1 MVYRQTPAQH
11 SCSLIPEVELR
22 PYATLPALGHPRNSI
37 SAELE
42 FAFPP
47 VGAPGVS
54 NLRYPKLKLSTNETQ
69 LVALYLSSKT
79 PPNAPQEPQVSWEV
93 ELRASTINA
102 FNQVRTSSKLDF
114 RKNCDV
120 HLGPKRYPGGKSSS
134 ATALLPR
141 LPCRTCAELEFRDY
155 RTLKR
160 PGRIRNAS
168 CSTTPKLPFPL

>member
-1 MVYRQTPAQH
+1 MRGCRAECTALWSTDKLQLSTLAALSPLLKKW
-11 SCSLIPEVELR
+11 SLGH
-22 PYATLPALGHPRNSI
+22 LPPCYPLGHPRNSI

-42 FAFPP
+42 FAFSP

-54 NLRYPKLKLSTNETQ
+54 NLRYPKLKLSTNEAQ
-69 LVALYLSSKT
+69 LVAFCLSSKT
-79 PPNAPQEPQVSWEV
+79 PPNAPQEPRLSWEV

-114 RKNCDV
+114 RKTCNV

-141 LPCRTCAELEFRDY
+141 LPCRTYAEPEF
-155 RTLKR
+155 
-160 PGRIRNAS
+160 
-168 CSTTPKLPFPL
+168 

>member
-1 MVYRQTPAQH
+1 MLHRMRSPVLDRRTPAQH

-79 PPNAPQEPQVSWEV
+79 PPNAPQEPLILREV

-102 FNQVRTSSKLDF
+102 SNQVRTSSKLDF
-114 RKNCDV
+114 RKTCNV
-120 HLGPKRYPGGKSSS
+120 HLGPKRYPRGKSSL
-134 ATALLPR
+134 ATALLP
-141 LPCRTCAELEFRDY
+141 
-155 RTLKR
+155 
-160 PGRIRNAS
+160 
-168 CSTTPKLPFPL
+168 